1 WRRSDPHPLSARPP
15 PAGQPARRCAGGS
28 AGHGESGHSRPAT
41 GCGGRCQCSWMVLLV
56 VIVWC
61 FLCSPGN
68 IAPLGTSSTSS
79 MGGLVQAS
87 VLASSLAGRAG
98 ARPSQGNA
106 RLRHPRNRLSEAQQ
120 RTGEHHSADQGQ
132 GEERFPD
139 GFQPGATVEN
149 GLTEL
154 DEMGGG

>member
-1 WRRSDPHPLSARPP
+1 
-15 PAGQPARRCAGGS
+15 
-28 AGHGESGHSRPAT
+28 
-41 GCGGRCQCSWMVLLV
+41 
-56 VIVWC
+56 
-61 FLCSPGN
+61 
-68 IAPLGTSSTSS
+68 

-154 DEMGGG
+154 DEMGGGGCQHEDRKSTRLNSSHVKISY